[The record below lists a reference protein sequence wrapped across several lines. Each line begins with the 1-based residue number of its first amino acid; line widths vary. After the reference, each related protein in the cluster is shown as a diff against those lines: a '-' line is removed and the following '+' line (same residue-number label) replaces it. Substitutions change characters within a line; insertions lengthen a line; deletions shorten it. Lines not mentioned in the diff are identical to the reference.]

1 MMEMV
6 ANCPLLLELPPF
18 SSFYNNLFP
27 HLLQDTLWPFLFLC
41 LSPGFFFF
49 NVFFTFQ
56 SFKGLGLKKMKK
68 ADLKFSREF
77 KACKNQNWEKIMEK
91 HNAQDLEV

>member
-1 MMEMV
+1 M
-6 ANCPLLLELPPF
+6 F
-18 SSFYNNLFP
+18 
-27 HLLQDTLWPFLFLC
+27 
-41 LSPGFFFF
+41 
-49 NVFFTFQ
+49 FFTFQ